1 MLRLMQM
8 ISIGLGLMLS
18 LTSPQIQALA
28 AVHLEP
34 PLTLGQLKHWCQP
47 LIQDAP
53 QDVMSAFS
61 AGQCSHYILGVY
73 DTLHEFC
80 PTQGTP
86 RTQAVQAVIHFM
98 QEAPSLPV
106 QAPALSILRT
116 LLLASNSCQPPL
128 DIGQTD
134 THAHLKYAWLP

>member
-8 ISIGLGLMLS
+8 ISIGFSLTLS
-18 LTSPQIQALA
+18 LTSINSQAIA

-80 PTQGTP
+80 STQGTP
-86 RTQAVQAVIHFM
+86 RAQAVQAVIHFM
-98 QEAPSLPV
+98 QKTPSLPT
-106 QAPALSILRT
+106 QAPALPILRT
-116 LLLASNSCQPPL
+116 LLLASTPCQTL
-128 DIGQTD
+128 DIGQTN
-134 THAHLKYAWLP
+134 THVKYARLP